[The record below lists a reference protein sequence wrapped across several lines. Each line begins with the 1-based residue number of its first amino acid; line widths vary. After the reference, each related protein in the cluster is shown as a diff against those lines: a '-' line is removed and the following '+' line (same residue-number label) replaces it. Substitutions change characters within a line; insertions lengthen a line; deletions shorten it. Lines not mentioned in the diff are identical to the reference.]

1 MKEVKIYTTPSC
13 HFCHMAKDY
22 FKENNVTY
30 SEYNVAE
37 DMDKRAEMIDITGQL
52 GVPVIVIGDDALIGF
67 NKPKIIELLG
77 LAA

>member
-22 FKENNVTY
+22 FKENNVAY